1 MADAADWL
9 LEALAAEGV
18 EVVFGNP
25 GSTELP
31 LIDAFARQDRVRY
44 VLGLHEMAVM
54 GMADGY
60 AQSTGRLAV
69 VNVHVQPG
77 IANAIAGVINAQR
90 SRVPLLVTV
99 GQQVTAMA
107 GEQPFLGGD
116 VLSPAA
122 PFAKGLWEPR
132 HPSELPGVIADAIRV
147 ARTPPC
153 GPVVVSLPMDV
164 LVAPA
169 PPAYVPAAPG
179 PAPAP
184 DATEIAAIIGR
195 LGLAERP
202 VLLVGDGVAHA
213 GVADRV
219 TALANRLGAPM
230 LTEPWASRISVHG
243 NHPLMSGPLPS
254 FGLEIARRLA
264 PFDLAIAIGMPAFRL
279 FGSSPGPTLT
289 DRTAII
295 VLDEGPADLSF
306 GVAPLVALEADLAA
320 ALDAL
325 LAGLGP
331 SDAQSV
337 ARRARAVAAR
347 AAGRRANRRAV
358 PAARAE
364 VPFDPVTFCRALA
377 EVIGPNDI
385 VVDEFATSGR
395 ALRTLLGG
403 RKPGSF
409 YAHRGSALG
418 WGLPAA
424 VGIAMADHS
433 RRVICGH
440 GDGSLLFGIHAL
452 WTAAARCVPLAVI
465 VADNGGYEILRA
477 GMEGLTG
484 RPEGNWPGLAIDD
497 PRLDIVA
504 LARGF
509 GVPASRVE
517 RAGDLV
523 PALRETL
530 ARSRSGPVVLVV
542 PVAGRTAP
550 VGYPVDPATG

>member
-1 MADAADWL
+1 MPNAADWL

-18 EVVFGNP
+18 GVVFGNP

-31 LIDAFARQDRVRY
+31 LIDAFGRQDRVRY
-44 VLGLHEMAVM
+44 VLGLHEMSVV
-54 GMADGY
+54 GMADGH
-60 AQSTGRLAV
+60 AQATGRLAV

-77 IANAIAGVINAQR
+77 IANAIAGIINAQR
-90 SRVPLLVTV
+90 ARVPMLVTV
-99 GQQVTAMA
+99 GQQVTAMS

-122 PFAKGLWEPR
+122 PFVKGLWEPR
-132 HPSELPGVIADAIRV
+132 HASELPGVIATAIRL

-169 PPAYVPAAPG
+169 PAPYVPTPAAAAPE
-179 PAPAP
+179 P
-184 DATEIAAIIGR
+184 DAIELAAILAHLR
-195 LGLAERP
+195 RAERP
-202 VLLVGDGVAHA
+202 ALVVGDGVAHA
-213 GVADRV
+213 GVASGV
-219 TALANRLGAPM
+219 VALAERLGAPM
-230 LTEPWASRISVHG
+230 LTEPWASRASVHG
-243 NHPLMSGPLPS
+243 NHPLVMGPLPT
-254 FGLEIARRLA
+254 FGAEIGRRLA
-264 PFDLAIAIGMPAFRL
+264 PFDLVVTIGMPAFRL
-279 FGSSPGPTLT
+279 FGASPGPTLT
-289 DRTAII
+289 ERTAII
-295 VLDEGPADLSF
+295 VLDEGPADLSA
-306 GVAPLVALEADLAA
+306 GVSPLVALHADLGRTI
-320 ALDAL
+320 DAL
-325 LAGLGP
+325 LDGLGP
-331 SDAQSV
+331 ADDVAIARRTRVV
-337 ARRARAVAAR
+337 ARR
-347 AAGRRANRRAV
+347 AAGRRAARRALAP
-358 PAARAE
+358 PAAGE
-364 VPFDPVTFCRALA
+364 VIDPVALCRALA

-424 VGIAMADHS
+424 VGIAMAHPD

-440 GDGSLLFGIHAL
+440 GDGSLMFGIQAL
-452 WTAAARCVPLAVI
+452 WTAAHLRVPLAVV
-465 VADNGGYEILRA
+465 VADNAGYEILRA

-484 RPEGNWPGLAIDD
+484 RPEGNWPGLAIRD

-509 GVPASRVE
+509 GASAERVVGAAELGPGLADLADRARTGPA
-517 RAGDLV
+517 
-523 PALRETL
+523 
-530 ARSRSGPVVLVV
+530 VLVV

-550 VGYPVDPATG
+550 VGYPIAPAPE